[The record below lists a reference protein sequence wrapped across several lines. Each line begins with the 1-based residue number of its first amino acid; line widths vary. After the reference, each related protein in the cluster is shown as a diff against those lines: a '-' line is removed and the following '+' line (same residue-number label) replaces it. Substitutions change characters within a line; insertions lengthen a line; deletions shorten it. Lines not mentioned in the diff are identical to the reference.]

1 MGGMGRERKRVIS
14 SDSGSAKTGQ
24 VREGKPMRAVRIH
37 PKRHVRPGNV
47 ADAARDAQRGR
58 AGAAAFGENLTRTT
72 QEHP

>member
-37 PKRHVRPGNV
+37 RKGDVRLEKV
-47 ADAARDAQRGR
+47 ADPARDAQRGR
-58 AGAAAFGENLTRTT
+58 AGAAAVGENLTRTIR
-72 QEHP
+72 EHP